1 MNYYSLNKYLKN
13 TFGEKVYKISL
24 NGNMTCP
31 NRDGTLG
38 TRGCIFCSRGGS
50 GEFASDA
57 LLPVHGQIDQA
68 KLRIKK
74 KSDCKKFIAYFQP
87 FTNTYAP
94 VSYLEPLFSEAI
106 AHPDVAALSIGTRP
120 DCLPPDVLE
129 LLARLNR
136 RKPVWVELGLQ
147 TIHEES
153 AARIQRG
160 YSLPVFENAV
170 RELKAA
176 GLTVIVHVILGLPDE
191 TKAQMLDTVRYLA
204 DFQPA
209 IDGIKLQLLH
219 ILRGTKLA
227 ELYEQAPFPVFSMD
241 EYIELLIECIRL
253 LPPDMVIHRISG
265 DGPKKLLIAPEWSG
279 NKRAFLNTF
288 SKALRE
294 SGCFQGQDF
303 TN

>member
-1 MNYYSLNKYLKN
+1 MSKTANSSWETTGKPIVVL
-13 TFGEKVYKISL
+13 TVISL
-24 NGNMTCP
+24 IVS
-31 NRDGTLG
+31 LLL
-38 TRGCIFCSRGGS
+38 
-50 GEFASDA
+50 A
-57 LLPVHGQIDQA
+57 LV
-68 KLRIKK
+68 
-74 KSDCKKFIAYFQP
+74 
-87 FTNTYAP
+87 N
-94 VSYLEPLFSEAI
+94 
-106 AHPDVAALSIGTRP
+106 
-120 DCLPPDVLE
+120 DVLDMAQLE
-129 LLARLNR
+129 NGTVVLR
-136 RKPVWVELGLQ
+136 RESMNLDEVCGSITNSGLFQ
-147 TIHEES
+147 AE
-153 AARIQRG
+153 
-160 YSLPVFENAV
+160 
-170 RELKAA
+170 AA

-265 DGPKKLLIAPEWSG
+265 DGPKKLLVAPEWSG

>member
-1 MNYYSLNKYLKN
+1 M
-13 TFGEKVYKISL
+13 
-24 NGNMTCP
+24 
-31 NRDGTLG
+31 
-38 TRGCIFCSRGGS
+38 
-50 GEFASDA
+50 
-57 LLPVHGQIDQA
+57 
-68 KLRIKK
+68 
-74 KSDCKKFIAYFQP
+74 
-87 FTNTYAP
+87 
-94 VSYLEPLFSEAI
+94 
-106 AHPDVAALSIGTRP
+106 AALSIGTRP

-153 AARIQRG
+153 ATRIQRG

-265 DGPKKLLIAPEWSG
+265 DGPKKLLVAPEWSG
-279 NKRAFLNTF
+279 NKRTFLNAF

-303 TN
+303 

>member
-1 MNYYSLNKYLKN
+1 MSH
-13 TFGEKVYKISL
+13 ISSPTQIPMRL
-24 NGNMTCP
+24 SPIWSRFFPKQSPTRTWLPCP
-31 NRDGTLG
+31 
-38 TRGCIFCSRGGS
+38 S
-50 GEFASDA
+50 
-57 LLPVHGQIDQA
+57 
-68 KLRIKK
+68 
-74 KSDCKKFIAYFQP
+74 
-87 FTNTYAP
+87 
-94 VSYLEPLFSEAI
+94 EPARTACRRMSW
-106 AHPDVAALSIGTRP
+106 R
-120 DCLPPDVLE
+120 